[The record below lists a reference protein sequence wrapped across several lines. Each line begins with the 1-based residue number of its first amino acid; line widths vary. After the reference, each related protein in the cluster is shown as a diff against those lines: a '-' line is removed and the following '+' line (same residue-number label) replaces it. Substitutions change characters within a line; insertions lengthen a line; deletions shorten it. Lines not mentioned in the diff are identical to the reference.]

1 MIEILREYSDLI
13 LLVFTI
19 AVGISTIVYAFLTAK
34 LVNETRRM
42 RKSQTDPEISISL
55 VQNDNSIIFIDLLV
69 ENIGLG
75 PAYNLEFKVIKD
87 FQLPKRKLSEVGFIK
102 NGINY
107 FSPKQRMRLW
117 IASFKEDKNL
127 ADKSIELEVTFTNS
141 ISEKFFRTF
150 ILNFSQFS
158 SFTQLGTPPLQ
169 KIANKL
175 EKIERDFHNISTGF
189 SKLKINI
196 FDAKD
201 REEEQKEI
209 EEHFKRFE
217 EKQKSKKS
225 T

>member
-1 MIEILREYSDLI
+1 MVEILREYSDLI
-13 LLVFTI
+13 ILIFTI

-42 RKSQTDPEISISL
+42 RRAQTDPEISISL
-55 VQNDNSIIFIDLLV
+55 IHHDNSIIFIDLLV

-75 PAYNLEFKVIKD
+75 PAYNLEFKVIED

-127 ADKSIELEVTFTNS
+127 GEKSIKLEVTYVNS
-141 ISEKFFRTF
+141 LSEKFIRTF

-158 SFTQLGTPPLQ
+158 SFIQLGTPPLQ

-175 EKIERDFHNISTGF
+175 EKIERYFHNFVTGF
-189 SKLKINI
+189 SKLQVDI
-196 FDAKD
+196 FDTKD
-201 REEEQKEI
+201 REEEQKEL
-209 EEHFKRFE
+209 E
-217 EKQKSKKS
+217 
-225 T
+225 